1 VGELLKTFN
10 DMQADPAIGYDRAIP
25 EFLDR
30 FGDEVSLY
38 TASKSRAV
46 AEGLE
51 ATKEFQDWADDNSEL
66 IRDYDRVGRY
76 LAPTGSDFLFS
87 VWSEQITKGERV
99 RLTAR
104 EIKELSE
111 QRVGAAMLR
120 AARRKIGPYPNE
132 QGREL
137 LQKYRRYLHTKYPGF
152 PEFVEFTVGE
162 YYNDVRQLEGLVA
175 DSRTQDNEIAGAI
188 RQYLV
193 ARVKAIQTAGVDEQG
208 FRTSKKAAPHRAAL
222 AAYGAAL
229 AEQVPDFARVYDRL
243 LASEVE

>member
-1 VGELLKTFN
+1 
-10 DMQADPAIGYDRAIP
+10 
-25 EFLDR
+25 
-30 FGDEVSLY
+30 
-38 TASKSRAV
+38 
-46 AEGLE
+46 
-51 ATKEFQDWADDNSEL
+51 
-66 IRDYDRVGRY
+66 
-76 LAPTGSDFLFS
+76 
-87 VWSEQITKGERV
+87 
-99 RLTAR
+99 
-104 EIKELSE
+104 
-111 QRVGAAMLR
+111 MLR

-175 DSRTQDNEIAGAI
+175 DARTQDNEIAGAI